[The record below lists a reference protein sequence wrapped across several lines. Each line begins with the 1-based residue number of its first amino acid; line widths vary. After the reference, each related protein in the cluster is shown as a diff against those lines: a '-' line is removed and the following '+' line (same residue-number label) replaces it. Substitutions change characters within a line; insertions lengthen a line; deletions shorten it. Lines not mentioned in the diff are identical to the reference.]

1 MKLFILFNGTFSYRI
16 IGYKLSL
23 SKGEGGSRGGKTTTH
38 RRAHHTKKER
48 RVPKAGESL
57 PGPPEKKKKRGVWG
71 GISCASP
78 PVPHLPG
85 CPRRI
90 KRCKQKKASLPS
102 LIKMDVSPSRVR
114 KA

>member
-23 SKGEGGSRGGKTTTH
+23 SKGVGESRGGKTTTH

-57 PGPPEKKKKRGVWG
+57 PGPTEKKKGGGDRGDIV
-71 GISCASP
+71 CQPPSP
-78 PVPHLPG
+78 TPAG
-85 CPRRI
+85 
-90 KRCKQKKASLPS
+90 
-102 LIKMDVSPSRVR
+102 VSPAH
-114 KA
+114 KAV